1 MKITKRDTKRI
12 AAVWAVAC
20 VVFIQ
25 LASGQNLPP
34 AGAVPVEIER
44 RLEAQQQQIN
54 DLRRLVE
61 TQQRLLEKA
70 LSAATPVPT
79 PVPAPVL
86 APVPTPVPAAVV
98 PSFPDSAPIKAP
110 LSLEIGGTSITPIGF
125 LDFMQV
131 WRSHVVSSGVPTN
144 FAEIPFSNTV
154 FGARRQ
160 TISSAANSRMG
171 VQINTKAFG
180 TNVLGVVETDFLGF
194 QPGNATTTSNAY
206 GMRLRLAFADL
217 QRGKWEILAG
227 QAWSLLT
234 PGRKGIPALP
244 GNLFLTQD
252 LDPNI
257 QSGLVWARTPQ
268 FRALYHPS
276 SIVSM
281 GVSFESGDAYAGG
294 SAGAGAITLPAAF
307 APDYFGQV
315 NTGERWSRGSESELG
330 FHYENSCR
338 SQDW

>member
-12 AAVWAVAC
+12 AVVWAVVC

-61 TQQRLLEKA
+61 TQQRLLEKV
-70 LSAATPVPT
+70 LSAATPVPARPGT
-79 PVPAPVL
+79 GAGTCPGTGCHGSGSSL
-86 APVPTPVPAAVV
+86 L
-98 PSFPDSAPIKAP
+98 SGFGSHQGP
-110 LSLEIGGTSITPIGF
+110 LSLEIGGTAITPIGF

-131 WRSHVVSSGVPTN
+131 WRSDVVPSGVPTN
-144 FAEIPFSNTV
+144 FAEIPFPNTV

-194 QPGNATTTSNAY
+194 QPGNVTTTANAY

-234 PGRKGIPALP
+234 PGRKGIPA
-244 GNLFLTQD
+244 FAW
-252 LDPNI
+252 
-257 QSGLVWARTPQ
+257 QSVPHSRFGPEHPIRSCVGAYSPIPRTFTILLRQ
-268 FRALYHPS
+268 
-276 SIVSM
+276 
-281 GVSFESGDAYAGG
+281 
-294 SAGAGAITLPAAF
+294 
-307 APDYFGQV
+307 
-315 NTGERWSRGSESELG
+315 
-330 FHYENSCR
+330 
-338 SQDW
+338 

>member
-1 MKITKRDTKRI
+1 MKIKKRNTKRI

-20 VVFIQ
+20 GVFIQ
-25 LASGQNLPP
+25 MASGQNLPG

-70 LSAATPVPT
+70 LSAAKPVPPQELALVPT
-79 PVPAPVL
+79 SAPAPVVPAAAL
-86 APVPTPVPAAVV
+86 APVPGPVVSAVV
-98 PSFPDSAPIKAP
+98 IPSFPNSAPFKAP
-110 LSLEIGGTSITPIGF
+110 LSLEIGGTAITPTGF

-131 WRSHVVSSGVPTN
+131 WRSGVVPSGVPTN
-144 FAEIPFSNTV
+144 FAGIPFSNTV

-171 VQINTKAFG
+171 VQINTRAFG
-180 TNVLGVVETDFLGF
+180 TDVLGVVETDFLGF
-194 QPGNATTTSNAY
+194 QPGNVTTTTNAY

-234 PGRKGIPALP
+234 PGRKGIPP
-244 GNLFLTQD
+244 
-252 LDPNI
+252 
-257 QSGLVWARTPQ
+257 
-268 FRALYHPS
+268 
-276 SIVSM
+276 
-281 GVSFESGDAYAGG
+281 
-294 SAGAGAITLPAAF
+294 LPAI
-307 APDYFGQV
+307 YSSLK
-315 NTGERWSRGSESELG
+315 TWIRTSSRV
-330 FHYENSCR
+330 
-338 SQDW
+338 